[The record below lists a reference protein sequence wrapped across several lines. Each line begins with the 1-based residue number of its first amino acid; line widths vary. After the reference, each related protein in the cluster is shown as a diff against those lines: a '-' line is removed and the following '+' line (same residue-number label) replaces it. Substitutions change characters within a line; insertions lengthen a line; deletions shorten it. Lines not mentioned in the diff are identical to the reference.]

1 MTDYSLTHRRG
12 QALFWLDCGYE
23 KQNTGSSNMNAKAI
37 LADDETCV
45 RQTTAFVLKME
56 KVEVIGQASNGEEA
70 LAMCREL
77 RPTFLLADLRLPKL
91 DAVGVL
97 LRLRAEKL
105 AIPMMIYTGCENDRQ
120 LHAALDAK
128 PAVIVHKSD
137 QLDDFRMG
145 LHCAAE
151 GRSYLSPRPS
161 RLNAMA
167 RLQTAAD
174 ALTPSEIELLKLL
187 AAGQSNKM
195 AADMLD
201 ISEHTVSKRREQIM
215 RKLGVHELA
224 SLVLAA
230 VRMGLVD
237 CSEQ

>member
-1 MTDYSLTHRRG
+1 MIAT
-12 QALFWLDCGYE
+12 AV
-23 KQNTGSSNMNAKAI
+23 

-45 RQTTAFVLKME
+45 RQTTAYVLRME
-56 KVEVIGQASNGEEA
+56 KVEVIGQATNGEEA

-97 LRLRAEKL
+97 LRMRAEKL
-105 AIPMMIYTGCENDRQ
+105 GIPMMIYTGCENDQQ

-161 RLNAMA
+161 RLNASP
-167 RLQTAAD
+167 RQQSPAD
-174 ALTPSEIELLKLL
+174 TLTQAEIELLKLL
-187 AAGQSNKM
+187 AVGHSNKM
-195 AADMLD
+195 AADALLL
-201 ISEHTVSKRREQIM
+201 SEHTVSNRREQIM